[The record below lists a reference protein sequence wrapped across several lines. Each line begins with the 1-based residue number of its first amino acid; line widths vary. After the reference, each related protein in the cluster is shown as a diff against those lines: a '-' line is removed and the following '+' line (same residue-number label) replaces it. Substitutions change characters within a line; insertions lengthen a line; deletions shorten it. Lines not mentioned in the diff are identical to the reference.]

1 MMHLKNSKLPVL
13 FLSAVLVFAAC
24 KKDSDNPA
32 TEPPVTEP
40 LSMAAAKPGDTIII
54 TGENFS
60 EVAANNTVKFNG
72 VTATVVSATATQ
84 IVVVIPANA
93 SSGTITVT
101 VNGKTTEVGTLT
113 IAPLT
118 LYTIKESDSS
128 WVPKRLIAIDPAN
141 GKETE
146 IATLT
151 GLPQYSVYRIKYLAA
166 TNEIVRY
173 NDSGTMLLKINV
185 TTKAESAVRL
195 SGDWKKRFDQLV
207 TDKSGALYSI
217 QDAYSGNTYETKLV
231 KIDPKTG
238 SVSVIQSANAGYLLD
253 LVYVPARN
261 EIAGIADGTKLFR
274 LNLTTKDTAS
284 IQLTSQS
291 SDVRFTQLVV
301 DNQSNLIAS
310 RNLDPAPPAV
320 YSSQLV
326 KIEPVTGAQTVVTA
340 LSEYFPFSY
349 GTLTFLPERNEITG
363 IWNNTS
369 LYRFNVTTKA
379 TSMTPVNTIA
389 DIHYNGITH
398 N

>member
-1 MMHLKNSKLPVL
+1 MKYLKNHKPVVV
-13 FLSAVLVFAAC
+13 FLSALLLFAAC
-24 KKDSDNPA
+24 KKDNDPPP
-32 TEPPVTEP
+32 PPVTEP
-40 LSMAAAKPGDTIII
+40 LSLSTAKPGDTIVIK
-54 TGENFS
+54 GQNFS
-60 EVAANNTVKFNG
+60 DVAANNTVKFND
-72 VTATVVSATATQ
+72 VTATVVSATATE
-84 IVVVIPANA
+84 IKVVIPANA
-93 SSGTITVT
+93 TSGPITVT
-101 VNGKTTEVGTLT
+101 VNGHTTEVGNLT
-113 IAPLT
+113 ITPLT

-128 WVPKRLIAIDPAN
+128 WVPKRLIAIDPVS

-151 GLPQYSVYRIKYLAA
+151 GLPQYSVYRIQYLAA

-173 NDSGTMLLKINV
+173 NDSGTVLLKINV
-185 TTKAESAVRL
+185 TTKAESSVRL

-207 TDKSGALYSI
+207 TDKSGALYGI
-217 QDAYSGNTYETKLV
+217 QGTYSGNMYETKLV

-238 SVSVIQSANAGYLLD
+238 SVSVIQAANTGYLLD

-261 EIAGIADGTKLFR
+261 EIAALADGTKLFR

-284 IQLTSQS
+284 LQLTSQS

-349 GTLTFLPERNEITG
+349 GTLAFLPERNEITG

-369 LYRFNVTTKA
+369 LYRFNVSTKA
-379 TSMTPVNTIA
+379 TSMLTINTKD